1 MKLPLPTWIPLL
13 LLLVCAHS
21 HAQHIEGVTEE
32 SSYAYLENGKVA
44 GVASA
49 VVEAMLQ
56 RAGLSDYDLT
66 LYPWARAYNMALQQ
80 PNVLIYVIA
89 RTPRRETLFHWV
101 GELANIDYSF
111 YRLRESMDIQ
121 VQTLQDAKNYSVGVV
136 RDDMRHEYLQAQG
149 FSKIIVSATRRD
161 TFKQLLNQQIQLLP
175 MSERDAKLLC
185 QEANIDFAS
194 LQKVYTLDALST
206 GLYMAYSSSTA
217 DDIVA
222 RSRTAFASLKAEGE
236 VQRLM
241 NGQP

>member
-13 LLLVCAHS
+13 LLLVCTHS
-21 HAQHIEGVTEE
+21 QAQPIEGVTEE
-32 SSYAYLENGKVA
+32 SSYAHLENGKVA

-56 RAGLSDYDLT
+56 RAGLNDYSLT
-66 LYPWARAYNMALQQ
+66 LYPWARAYNMALQK

-89 RTPRRETLFHWV
+89 RTPTRETLFHWV
-101 GELANIDYSF
+101 GELVNIDYSF
-111 YRLRESMDIQ
+111 YRLRERTDIQ

-149 FSKIIVSATRRD
+149 FSKIVVSANRRD

-206 GLYMAYSSSTA
+206 GLYMAYSLTTA
-217 DDIVA
+217 DEIVR
-222 RSRTAFASLKAEGE
+222 RSRAAFDSLNAEGE
-236 VQRLM
+236 VRRLM
-241 NGQP
+241 AGQP